1 VHNGH
6 YMEAASAMFCE
17 HRKKLRNALNSKN
30 PIIITG
36 YTSMQLA
43 GDMAVPFIQQA
54 DFFWLTG
61 ISEPGWQLLLLE
73 EEYLVRPY
81 ISPSELLFDGGML
94 DHEAAK
100 VSGVHTIITA
110 DVAKNLLK
118 DQQKAGITKVY
129 AGGYDA
135 PYLKDSF
142 TINPAAVIA
151 QRTLKRKFQNV
162 EDIRPLLVRLR
173 ATKDENEH
181 AYIRKAIAITTK
193 GFNSV
198 RDTLADLVQYEYE
211 VEASLGYTF
220 RMNGAE
226 GYAYEPIVAAGANAL
241 TLHYTRNNNPLP
253 KNGLL
258 LIDAAARVGGY
269 CADITRTYA
278 IGTPTAR
285 EVAVHAAVEKAHF
298 AIINLIK
305 PGLALSEYQDKSDEI
320 MKEALR
326 SLGLLKKPEDY
337 RKYFPHAISHGLGI
351 DVHESF
357 GGYTEFMPGMVLTV
371 EPGIYIPEEGIGV
384 RIEDDILVT
393 ETGNENLSG
402 DLPTGL

>member
-1 VHNGH
+1 
-6 YMEAASAMFCE
+6 MKADSAMFCE
-17 HRKKLRNALNSKN
+17 HRKKLRSALNSKN
-30 PIIITG
+30 PIIVTG

-61 ISEPGWQLLLLE
+61 INEPGWQLLLLE
-73 EEYLVRPY
+73 EEYLVRPH
-81 ISPSELLFDGGML
+81 ISPNELLFDGGML
-94 DHEAAK
+94 DHQAAR
-100 VSGVHTIITA
+100 VSGIRTVITA
-110 DVAKNLLK
+110 DTAKSLLK
-118 DQQKAGITKVY
+118 NQQKTGVKKVY
-129 AGGYDA
+129 IGGHDA
-135 PYLKDSF
+135 QYLKGSF
-142 TINPAAVIA
+142 TINPAAAIA
-151 QRTLKRKFQNV
+151 QRTLKRQFQEV

-173 ATKDENEH
+173 ATKDKNEQ
-181 AYIRKAIAITTK
+181 AYMRKAVAITAE
-193 GFNSV
+193 GFNRV
-198 RDTLADLVQYEYE
+198 RDTLADAIRYEYE
-211 VEASLGYTF
+211 AEASLGYVF

-226 GYAYEPIVAAGANAL
+226 GHAYEPIVAAGANAL
-241 TLHYTRNNNPLP
+241 TLHYTYNNNPLP
-253 KNGLL
+253 KNGLI

-278 IGTPTAR
+278 IGTPSKR

-298 AIINLIK
+298 AIIDLIK
-305 PGLALSEYQDKSDEI
+305 PGVALSEYQVKSDEI

-326 SLGLLKKPEDY
+326 SLDLLEKPEDY

-351 DVHESF
+351 DVHESL
-357 GGYTEFMPGMVLTV
+357 GGYTEFIPGMVLTV

-393 ETGNENLSG
+393 ETGSENLSG

>member
-1 VHNGH
+1 
-6 YMEAASAMFCE
+6 
-17 HRKKLRNALNSKN
+17 
-30 PIIITG
+30 
-36 YTSMQLA
+36 
-43 GDMAVPFIQQA
+43 
-54 DFFWLTG
+54 
-61 ISEPGWQLLLLE
+61 
-73 EEYLVRPY
+73 
-81 ISPSELLFDGGML
+81 
-94 DHEAAK
+94 
-100 VSGVHTIITA
+100 
-110 DVAKNLLK
+110 
-118 DQQKAGITKVY
+118 
-129 AGGYDA
+129 
-135 PYLKDSF
+135 
-142 TINPAAVIA
+142 
-151 QRTLKRKFQNV
+151 
-162 EDIRPLLVRLR
+162 
-173 ATKDENEH
+173 
-181 AYIRKAIAITTK
+181 
-193 GFNSV
+193 
-198 RDTLADLVQYEYE
+198 
-211 VEASLGYTF
+211 
-220 RMNGAE
+220 MNGAE